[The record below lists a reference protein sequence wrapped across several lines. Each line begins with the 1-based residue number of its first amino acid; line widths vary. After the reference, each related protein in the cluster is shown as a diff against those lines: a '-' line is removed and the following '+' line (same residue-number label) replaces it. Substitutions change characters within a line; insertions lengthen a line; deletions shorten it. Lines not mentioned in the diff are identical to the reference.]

1 MTIAHITESYRP
13 TSTRVAHHI
22 ELLERAMG
30 AQGHTVRVIAPV
42 AHGVRLRTDSI
53 RYVPSIPFP
62 GASDYQLTFPTLSN
76 AETVLHDADIIHTHH
91 PFAMGSWAQLVAA
104 RLGKPLVFTDH
115 ADYLSYEQHIPSSTS
130 LKKRPVASF
139 MTQFANASTVV
150 VVPSSDHAARLRAS
164 GVHRPLHIIGHAVDT
179 NLFRRGTGAAW
190 RSAVAI
196 PRTALLAL
204 HVGSFTDAERI
215 PLLLGALALLDDAY
229 HLVLVGDGPQRSQL
243 ERLAETLGVAH
254 RTYFVG
260 QIGYRS
266 MPDVYAG
273 ADVLVNAR
281 QLEARPTVLLEA
293 LAAGIPLLTV
303 PTTISS
309 IQRGT
314 GALIVPASKV
324 GFSSGL
330 RQLHL
335 RPALRHQLRQGTAS
349 AVAPHTVDAVTAQT
363 LDTYRLA
370 RQLTVPVR

>member
-1 MTIAHITESYRP
+1 
-13 TSTRVAHHI
+13 
-22 ELLERAMG
+22 
-30 AQGHTVRVIAPV
+30 
-42 AHGVRLRTDSI
+42 
-53 RYVPSIPFP
+53 
-62 GASDYQLTFPTLSN
+62 
-76 AETVLHDADIIHTHH
+76 
-91 PFAMGSWAQLVAA
+91 
-104 RLGKPLVFTDH
+104 
-115 ADYLSYEQHIPSSTS
+115 
-130 LKKRPVASF
+130 
-139 MTQFANASTVV
+139 
-150 VVPSSDHAARLRAS
+150 
-164 GVHRPLHIIGHAVDT
+164 
-179 NLFRRGTGAAW
+179 
-190 RSAVAI
+190 
-196 PRTALLAL
+196 
-204 HVGSFTDAERI
+204 
-215 PLLLGALALLDDAY
+215 
-229 HLVLVGDGPQRSQL
+229 
-243 ERLAETLGVAH
+243 
-254 RTYFVG
+254 
-260 QIGYRS
+260 